1 MATTKNST
9 ANKSAKAS
17 ASKISDDSVWILGT
31 NMTRFGRY
39 PDKDV
44 VDLAAEASMAAL
56 DDGNVT
62 IHDMD
67 VLAAGSLFNASTGM
81 GQRIQ
86 KQIGQTGVP
95 VFNVANAC
103 ATGATALRTVYL
115 SIKAGEADMGL
126 AVGVEQMGK
135 MGLLGGAGAK
145 KEKKVFEPS
154 GRYGAVTGIDGY
166 IGTEGMPGVFAQA
179 GMEYAN
185 DYDGVG
191 FEQFARVA
199 YKNHLHSTL
208 NPLAQYRKEF
218 SMEEIMT
225 SPTMS
230 YPNTL
235 LMCCPTGDGAA
246 AAVLISGQRLKSMPA
261 DVRRRAVKVSA
272 SVLTSDPYT
281 ESSQVQPDVN
291 TLTRNAAAKAYE
303 TAGVGPE
310 DLDLVELHDCFATAE
325 LIHYDNLG
333 LCERGGAGDFIDSG
347 APFRD
352 GTTPVNVSGG
362 LISKGHPIGATGV
375 ANVFEVT
382 THLRGEAGD
391 RQIPDAKVGLAHV
404 IGLGSACGIHV
415 LEKAAV

>member
-1 MATTKNST
+1 MATTQSSDSP
-9 ANKSAKAS
+9 AAS
-17 ASKISDDSVWILGT
+17 SKISDDSVWVLGT
-31 NMTRFGRY
+31 HMTRFARY

-44 VDLAAEASMAAL
+44 VDLAAEAALAAL
-56 DDGNVT
+56 DDGNIT
-62 IHDMD
+62 IHDID
-67 VLAAGSLFNASTGM
+67 VLAAGSLFNAATSI

-86 KQIGQTGVP
+86 KQIGQTGIP

-103 ATGATALRTVYL
+103 ATGATALRTVHL
-115 SIKAGEADMGL
+115 AIKAGEADIGL

-135 MGLLGGAGAK
+135 MGLLGGAANK
-145 KEKKVFEPS
+145 KEKQVFEPS

-179 GMEYAN
+179 GMAYAN
-185 DYDGVG
+185 EHDGVA

-208 NPLAQYRKEF
+208 NPLAQYQKKF
-218 SMEEIMT
+218 SMEEIMN

-246 AAVLISGQRLKSMPA
+246 AAILISGQRLKSMPTE
-261 DVRRRAVKVSA
+261 VRKRAVKVSA

-281 ESSQVQPDVN
+281 ESSQVQADVN
-291 TLTRNAAAKAYE
+291 TLTRNAANLAYE
-303 TAGVGPE
+303 TAGIGPA

-333 LCERGGAGDFIDSG
+333 LCEPGGAGEFIDSG

-362 LISKGHPIGATGV
+362 LISKGHPIGATGI
-375 ANVFEVT
+375 ANVYEIT
-382 THLRGEAGD
+382 THLRGEAQD

-404 IGLGSACGIHV
+404 IGLGSACAIHV
-415 LEKAAV
+415 LERAAS